1 MVLRAS
7 SDREGRGEWPWTSLC
22 VASDGALTRC
32 RRVSLATSAM
42 SAPLEISFPALSDA
56 CRFIVQSDILG
67 VAGSEWQVP
76 IAAAMG
82 EGAQGN
88 ACDMLRRR
96 EEAVVLGNSHRP
108 CRLPVYT
115 AVVRGWLPL
124 LPGGPHGPSAQFRAG
139 IRIQELFLSYVL

>member
-56 CRFIVQSDILG
+56 CIFIVQSDILG

-96 EEAVVLGNSHRP
+96 EETCSPGQFSISHRP
-108 CRLPVYT
+108 CRLPVEH
-115 AVVRGWLPL
+115 RG
-124 LPGGPHGPSAQFRAG
+124 S
-139 IRIQELFLSYVL
+139 